1 MKLGRN
7 YLKNFLRLLWVLVIV
22 WYELVVFHKASSAC
36 SWPDASFPKKSRPT
50 HVLLVADPQ
59 IIDQRSYPDRNFIL
73 NWLTRFI
80 VDLNL
85 RKNWRAAL
93 RSQPDAVF
101 FLGDMMDGG
110 RVDMSDSEY
119 EVLYR
124 RFLGI
129 FKLDE
134 KIPRYCI
141 PGNHDTGLGVQ
152 DWFSPDARVRYE
164 KHFGPLN
171 RQVTVGNH
179 TFVLLDAPGLVEED
193 YRRHGSGKPY
203 SDWVPV
209 RGGTIDFVKSFA
221 QEEHEEPVILL
232 THIPLSRPEGSNC
245 GPLREKGT
253 IRRGKVNSVLPFHR
267 SSKAAK
273 RKSWTF
279 EPIREETPEPQL
291 VEEQRTSRR
300 HIQKARVPIVRAF
313 SLESLL
319 LSSSPTNLHHP
330 RDMANLTAPRS
341 DSFNAR
347 VRGTSHID
355 FKTATTGVAAKA
367 MRNEISHLVAT
378 VDDPA
383 TKKAFDTEMQS
394 FFFLFTR
401 YLSERAKSQELDW
414 DRIKSPADDQIIP
427 YANLPA
433 STDIKNLNKL
443 AVLKVNG
450 GLGTS
455 MGMTGA
461 KSALEVKDD
470 MTFLDLTVRQ
480 IEHLNTTNRVDVPL
494 ILMTS
499 FNTHEDTLRIIKKY
513 ANQQLRI
520 TTFNQ
525 SRYPRILKETLMPL
539 PKRADDDKKNWY
551 PPGHGDLYNALL
563 HSGVLDQLL
572 AEGKEY
578 LFVSNSDNLG
588 AVVDEKILQHM
599 IDSQAE
605 FLMEVTDKTKADVKG
620 GTLIDYDGSIRLLEI
635 AQVPSEHVEDFK
647 SVRKFKIFNTNNLW
661 VNLRALKR
669 IMETEG
675 MELEIII
682 NPKMTDDGQ
691 AVIQLETAAG
701 AAIKHFK
708 NAHGINVPRS
718 RFLPVKS
725 CSDLLLIKSDIYS
738 LQHGQ
743 LVINEQRMFET
754 TPVIKLG
761 DHFKKIQQFQKRF
774 KKIPKILELDHL
786 TVTGDVY
793 FGRNVTLRGTVIV
806 VANEGQR
813 IDIPDGCIL
822 ENRLLSGNLNM
833 IEL

>member
-1 MKLGRN
+1 M
-7 YLKNFLRLLWVLVIV
+7 
-22 WYELVVFHKASSAC
+22 
-36 SWPDASFPKKSRPT
+36 
-50 HVLLVADPQ
+50 
-59 IIDQRSYPDRNFIL
+59 
-73 NWLTRFI
+73 
-80 VDLNL
+80 
-85 RKNWRAAL
+85 
-93 RSQPDAVF
+93 
-101 FLGDMMDGG
+101 
-110 RVDMSDSEY
+110 
-119 EVLYR
+119 
-124 RFLGI
+124 
-129 FKLDE
+129 
-134 KIPRYCI
+134 
-141 PGNHDTGLGVQ
+141 
-152 DWFSPDARVRYE
+152 
-164 KHFGPLN
+164 
-171 RQVTVGNH
+171 
-179 TFVLLDAPGLVEED
+179 
-193 YRRHGSGKPY
+193 
-203 SDWVPV
+203 
-209 RGGTIDFVKSFA
+209 
-221 QEEHEEPVILL
+221 
-232 THIPLSRPEGSNC
+232 
-245 GPLREKGT
+245 
-253 IRRGKVNSVLPFHR
+253 
-267 SSKAAK
+267 
-273 RKSWTF
+273 
-279 EPIREETPEPQL
+279 
-291 VEEQRTSRR
+291 
-300 HIQKARVPIVRAF
+300 
-313 SLESLL
+313 
-319 LSSSPTNLHHP
+319 SSSL
-330 RDMANLTAPRS
+330 MPRS

-367 MRNEISHLVAT
+367 MRNEISRLVAT

-394 FFFLFTR
+394 FFYLFTR
-401 YLSERAKSQELDW
+401 YLAERAKSVDLDW
-414 DRIKSPADDQIIP
+414 DRIKSPAADQIVP
-427 YANLPA
+427 YAELPKPKD
-433 STDIKNLNKL
+433 TKNLNKL

-480 IEHLNTTNRVDVPL
+480 IEHLNTTSRVDVPL

-499 FNTHEDTLRIIKKY
+499 FNTHDDTLRIIKKY

-525 SRYPRILKETLMPL
+525 SRYPRIFKETLLPS

-572 AEGKEY
+572 SEGKEY

-588 AVVDEKILQHM
+588 AVVDERILQHM
-599 IDSQAE
+599 IDTQAE
-605 FLMEVTDKTKADVKG
+605 FLMEVTDKTKADIKG

-647 SVRKFKIFNTNNLW
+647 SIRKFKIFNTNNLW
-661 VNLRALKR
+661 INLKALKNV
-669 IMETEG
+669 METEG

-682 NPKMTDDGQ
+682 NPKTTDDGH
-691 AVIQLETAAG
+691 AVVQLETAAG

-708 NAHGINVPRS
+708 NAHGINVPRK

>member
-1 MKLGRN
+1 MSNLM
-7 YLKNFLRLLWVLVIV
+7 
-22 WYELVVFHKASSAC
+22 
-36 SWPDASFPKKSRPT
+36 PK
-50 HVLLVADPQ
+50 
-59 IIDQRSYPDRNFIL
+59 
-73 NWLTRFI
+73 
-80 VDLNL
+80 
-85 RKNWRAAL
+85 
-93 RSQPDAVF
+93 
-101 FLGDMMDGG
+101 
-110 RVDMSDSEY
+110 
-119 EVLYR
+119 
-124 RFLGI
+124 
-129 FKLDE
+129 
-134 KIPRYCI
+134 
-141 PGNHDTGLGVQ
+141 
-152 DWFSPDARVRYE
+152 
-164 KHFGPLN
+164 
-171 RQVTVGNH
+171 
-179 TFVLLDAPGLVEED
+179 
-193 YRRHGSGKPY
+193 
-203 SDWVPV
+203 
-209 RGGTIDFVKSFA
+209 
-221 QEEHEEPVILL
+221 
-232 THIPLSRPEGSNC
+232 
-245 GPLREKGT
+245 
-253 IRRGKVNSVLPFHR
+253 
-267 SSKAAK
+267 
-273 RKSWTF
+273 
-279 EPIREETPEPQL
+279 
-291 VEEQRTSRR
+291 
-300 HIQKARVPIVRAF
+300 
-313 SLESLL
+313 
-319 LSSSPTNLHHP
+319 
-330 RDMANLTAPRS
+330 S

-347 VRGTSHID
+347 ARGTSHID

-367 MRNEISHLVAT
+367 MRNEISRIVST
-378 VDDPA
+378 VEDPA

-394 FFFLFTR
+394 FFYLFTR
-401 YLSERAKSQELDW
+401 YLSERAKSQDLDW
-414 DRIKSPADDQIIP
+414 DRIKSPAEDQIVP
-427 YANLPA
+427 YANLVSPKD
-433 STDIKNLNKL
+433 SSNLNKL

-525 SRYPRILKETLMPL
+525 SRYPRILKESLLPC

-599 IDSQAE
+599 IDTQAE

-620 GTLIDYDGSIRLLEI
+620 GTLIDYDGSMRLLEI

-661 VNLRALKR
+661 VNLKALKH
-669 IMETEG
+669 IMEHEG
-675 MELEIII
+675 MELDIII

-691 AVIQLETAAG
+691 GVIQLETAAG

-738 LQHGQ
+738 LSHGQ

-774 KKIPKILELDHL
+774 KKIPKIIELDHL

-833 IEL
+833 ITYNLGLLKRTSREVLY

>member
-1 MKLGRN
+1 MAN
-7 YLKNFLRLLWVLVIV
+7 
-22 WYELVVFHKASSAC
+22 A
-36 SWPDASFPKKSRPT
+36 
-50 HVLLVADPQ
+50 
-59 IIDQRSYPDRNFIL
+59 
-73 NWLTRFI
+73 
-80 VDLNL
+80 
-85 RKNWRAAL
+85 
-93 RSQPDAVF
+93 
-101 FLGDMMDGG
+101 
-110 RVDMSDSEY
+110 
-119 EVLYR
+119 
-124 RFLGI
+124 
-129 FKLDE
+129 
-134 KIPRYCI
+134 
-141 PGNHDTGLGVQ
+141 
-152 DWFSPDARVRYE
+152 
-164 KHFGPLN
+164 
-171 RQVTVGNH
+171 
-179 TFVLLDAPGLVEED
+179 
-193 YRRHGSGKPY
+193 
-203 SDWVPV
+203 
-209 RGGTIDFVKSFA
+209 
-221 QEEHEEPVILL
+221 
-232 THIPLSRPEGSNC
+232 
-245 GPLREKGT
+245 
-253 IRRGKVNSVLPFHR
+253 
-267 SSKAAK
+267 
-273 RKSWTF
+273 
-279 EPIREETPEPQL
+279 
-291 VEEQRTSRR
+291 
-300 HIQKARVPIVRAF
+300 
-313 SLESLL
+313 SLL
-319 LSSSPTNLHHP
+319 P
-330 RDMANLTAPRS
+330 RN

-355 FKTATTGVAAKA
+355 FRTATTGVAAKT

-378 VDDPA
+378 VGDPP
-383 TKKAFDTEMQS
+383 TKKAFDTEMQA
-394 FFFLFTR
+394 FFYLFTR
-401 YLSERAKSQELDW
+401 YLSERAKSQDLCVPAHNDW
-414 DRIKSPADDQIIP
+414 DLIKSPAEEQIVP
-427 YANLPA
+427 YAKLPKP
-433 STDIKNLNKL
+433 SDPKNLNKL

-480 IEHLNTTNRVDVPL
+480 IEHLNTTSRVDVPL

-525 SRYPRILKETLMPL
+525 TGT
-539 PKRADDDKKNWY
+539 

-588 AVVDEKILQHM
+588 AVVDESILQHM
-599 IDSQAE
+599 IDTQAE
-605 FLMEVTDKTKADVKG
+605 FLMEVTDKTKADIKG
-620 GTLIDYDGSIRLLEI
+620 GTLIDYDGSMRLLEI

-647 SVRKFKIFNTNNLW
+647 SIRKFKIFNTNNLW
-661 VNLRALKR
+661 INLKALKR
-669 IMETEG
+669 IMETDG

-682 NPKMTDDGQ
+682 NPKVTDDGQ
-691 AVIQLETAAG
+691 AVVQLETAAG

-708 NAHGINVPRS
+708 NAHGINVPRK

-738 LQHGQ
+738 LSHGQ
-743 LVINEQRMFET
+743 LVINEARMFET

-774 KKIPKILELDHL
+774 KKIPKIIELDHL

-833 IEL
+833 IVRCCLSNCEMMPIHENANSMDLTTYKKFCNYLRLFR

>member
-1 MKLGRN
+1 M
-7 YLKNFLRLLWVLVIV
+7 
-22 WYELVVFHKASSAC
+22 
-36 SWPDASFPKKSRPT
+36 
-50 HVLLVADPQ
+50 
-59 IIDQRSYPDRNFIL
+59 
-73 NWLTRFI
+73 
-80 VDLNL
+80 
-85 RKNWRAAL
+85 
-93 RSQPDAVF
+93 
-101 FLGDMMDGG
+101 
-110 RVDMSDSEY
+110 
-119 EVLYR
+119 
-124 RFLGI
+124 
-129 FKLDE
+129 
-134 KIPRYCI
+134 
-141 PGNHDTGLGVQ
+141 
-152 DWFSPDARVRYE
+152 
-164 KHFGPLN
+164 
-171 RQVTVGNH
+171 
-179 TFVLLDAPGLVEED
+179 
-193 YRRHGSGKPY
+193 
-203 SDWVPV
+203 
-209 RGGTIDFVKSFA
+209 
-221 QEEHEEPVILL
+221 
-232 THIPLSRPEGSNC
+232 
-245 GPLREKGT
+245 
-253 IRRGKVNSVLPFHR
+253 
-267 SSKAAK
+267 
-273 RKSWTF
+273 
-279 EPIREETPEPQL
+279 
-291 VEEQRTSRR
+291 
-300 HIQKARVPIVRAF
+300 
-313 SLESLL
+313 
-319 LSSSPTNLHHP
+319 
-330 RDMANLTAPRS
+330 PRS

-367 MRNEISHLVAT
+367 MRNEISRLVGT
-378 VDDPA
+378 VQDPA

-401 YLSERAKSQELDW
+401 YLAERAKSQDLDW
-414 DRIKSPADDQIIP
+414 DRIKSPAEDKIVP
-427 YANLPA
+427 YAKLPKPSDTNNL
-433 STDIKNLNKL
+433 KKL

-461 KSALEVKDD
+461 KSALEVKND

-480 IEHLNTTNRVDVPL
+480 IEHLNTTSKVDVPL

-499 FNTHEDTLRIIKKY
+499 FNTHDDTLRIIKKY

-525 SRYPRILKETLMPL
+525 SRYPRIFKESLL
-539 PKRADDDKKNWY
+539 PCPKKADDDKKNWY

-572 AEGKEY
+572 SEGKEY

-588 AVVDEKILQHM
+588 AVVDESILQHM

-605 FLMEVTDKTKADVKG
+605 FLMEVTDKTKADIKG
-620 GTLIDYDGSIRLLEI
+620 GTLIDYEGCIRLLEI

-661 VNLRALKR
+661 INLKALKR
-669 IMETEG
+669 IMESEG
-675 MELEIII
+675 GLELEIII
-682 NPKMTDDGQ
+682 NPKTTDDGQ
-691 AVIQLETAAG
+691 AIIQLETAAG

-738 LQHGQ
+738 LEHGQ
-743 LVINEQRMFET
+743 LVINENRMFET

-774 KKIPKILELDHL
+774 KKIPKIIELDHL

-833 IEL
+833 TEL